1 MLQVNFITRN
11 IAYLVEHNSTSKYHP
26 KSQEFYI
33 IIEWPLS
40 TSS

>member
-11 IAYLVEHNSTSKYHP
+11 IAYLVVYSSTSKYLP

-33 IIEWPLS
+33 FIECPLS

>member
-11 IAYLVEHNSTSKYHP
+11 IAYLVVYSITSKYLP

-33 IIEWPLS
+33 FIE
-40 TSS
+40 